1 MKKTR
6 PDHTKEQKQNRTPCS
21 VFLFLAVL
29 TILGSAPEHLFA
41 MSGTASKIKI
51 IRNDPDTLP
60 TQYSDK
66 FGFTSLFIQNVFKPG
81 LPYDEQVNP
90 ESERFVRDYLH
101 AHRTEL
107 VRLKRNA
114 GNYFSFIETMLK
126 SYGLPTEL
134 KYLAVIESGLKTQA
148 TSWVGAAGP
157 WQFMPETARSL
168 GLVVN
173 ENRDDRRD
181 YPASTQAAARFLK
194 KLFNQ
199 FQDWLLVIAA
209 YNGGPGV
216 VERAIVRS
224 GSRDFWILQHHLP
237 KESRDHVKKFI
248 ATHYIMESAQVQSY
262 YKPNHLIP
270 GINDIESKLE
280 LQSVKGAYRA
290 NIIAEIL
297 GMGQEFFDHY
307 NPAFDRLLAANGCYP
322 LKLPAEKMQAF
333 ISRKQEILERSVR
346 QWMNQQ

>member
-6 PDHTKEQKQNRTPCS
+6 LNRLNEKKLNRTDRS
-21 VFLFLAVL
+21 VFLFLCLSLIFKCLPAL
-29 TILGSAPEHLFA
+29 TLGLPRTDLKTKKNQIF
-41 MSGTASKIKI
+41 
-51 IRNDPDTLP
+51 PDTIP
-60 TQYSDK
+60 AQSIDK
-66 FGFTSLFIQNVFKPG
+66 FGFTSLFIQKEFKPEI
-81 LPYDEQVNP
+81 PYEQQVNP
-90 ESERFVRDYLH
+90 ASEKFMREYLQS
-101 AHRTEL
+101 HRGEL
-107 VRLKRNA
+107 EGLKKTA
-114 GNYFSFIETMLK
+114 GNYFSFIESMLK

-157 WQFMPETARSL
+157 WQFMPETARSF

-194 KLFNQ
+194 QLFKQ

-216 VERAIVRS
+216 VERAMAKS

-248 ATHYIMESAQVQSY
+248 ATHYIMETETVMSLH
-262 YKPNHLIP
+262 KPNHLIP
-270 GINDIESKLE
+270 GYYDVDVKLE
-280 LQSVKGAYRA
+280 LESVKGSYRG

-297 GMGQEFFDHY
+297 GIEQRLFDQYNPSFDH
-307 NPAFDRLLAANGCYP
+307 LLAANGCYP
-322 LKLPAEKMQAF
+322 LKLPTEKMQTF
-333 ISRKQEILERSVR
+333 IARKQEILERSVR
-346 QWMNQQ
+346 QWMNQK